1 MPDEHAIPSGSRP
14 FGGVFDSEH
23 RRVDPCFMTGKG
35 CVYTEV
41 IDRAIKDRRLKRDD
55 EAGRYI
61 GFSVMPFRKNLD
73 VFFKNCLEPYFKGV
87 YGGSVILQRADE
99 VRRPGIIICEGICKR
114 IQESDF
120 VTIDVSL
127 PNPNVFYELGLAYG
141 MGHKIVVIRHQS
153 APFGE
158 EMADQLLRMG
168 CHPFVY
174 HDLDPISRDDI
185 DRPQNVWRNT
195 AVDPDLGQDRPGM
208 LFYEHRLE
216 DQKAGSAVRNALEDN
231 QTLALLDQ
239 RDIQLSFQT
248 HVRSGVG
255 LAIARI
261 CGELE
266 KAEPATQKYK
276 EIINGLMEV
285 VPVKTDSQFKDIKAQ
300 VESAYCIIIRT
311 GFRECHPMAY
321 FWLGYGHAR
330 GKHVIPVTVINDRD
344 DKVDDLAFDIR
355 AQRHMIFIQN
365 TPDRFEEELTTSL
378 RQMILADF
386 SEWSRRRFWDRL
398 LGKRGEVS
406 IFTGAL
412 HAKDFSREMIGDW
425 DLRAASELTSY
436 FALQQYRATIENPV
450 YTPEYPGIQQSSQQ
464 PGNANWRTKYVDVL
478 KGMMAGKNCIL
489 IASPD
494 VNPLTEVALGAVYN
508 VPDDQLFTEGEDIA
522 KHPNAMVVFKE
533 KPETVEPKAERFF
546 YKEVHQGADRS
557 RRGFESAQLVN
568 RRLLETF
575 ESQLDEEVTKY
586 GVFGHM
592 VIMPNKFGD
601 GAGDKYIIVLNGV
614 SGPATFALTH
624 VLTGGVTKEF
634 VSYGKEFNPEAESE
648 DILRQI
654 LEMIGGRKFQ
664 SVDCIIN
671 VKVGRSR
678 TDQERVSSNISD
690 WRRIL
695 SWQLNEEARQQ
706 SIKITDVRP
715 PGR

>member
-1 MPDEHAIPSGSRP
+1 MPDEHVIPVGGRP
-14 FGGVFDSEH
+14 FGGVFNSEH

-73 VFFKNCLEPYFKGV
+73 VFFKNCLEPFFKGA
-87 YGGSVILQRADE
+87 YGGSIILQHADE

-141 MGHKIVVIRHQS
+141 MGHKIVVLRHQG

-158 EMADQLLRMG
+158 EMADHLQRMG

-185 DRPQNVWRNT
+185 DRSQNVWRNT
-195 AVDPDLGQDRPGM
+195 ASDSDLGQDRPRM
-208 LFYEHRLE
+208 LFYEHHLAERKADYEARNSLE
-216 DQKAGSAVRNALEDN
+216 ANRAQAFLGQE
-231 QTLALLDQ
+231 
-239 RDIQLSFQT
+239 DIQLSFQT

-261 CGELE
+261 CGELQE
-266 KAEPATQKYK
+266 AEPATQKYK
-276 EIINGLMEV
+276 EIIYGLMEV
-285 VPVKTDSQFKDIKAQ
+285 LPVKTDSQFKEIRDQ
-300 VESAYCIIIRT
+300 VESAYCMIIRT

-365 TPDRFEEELTTSL
+365 TPDRFEHELTTSL

-425 DLRAASELTSY
+425 DLRVASELTSY

-464 PGNANWRTKYVDVL
+464 PGNADWRTNYIDRL
-478 KGMMAGKNCIL
+478 KSMMAGKNCIL

-494 VNPLTEVALGAVYN
+494 VNPLTEIALGTVYN
-508 VPDDQLFTEGEDIA
+508 VPDEQLFTEGENIA
-522 KHPNAMVVFKE
+522 KHPNVMVVFKE
-533 KPETVEPKAERFF
+533 KSETVEPKAKRFF
-546 YKEVHQGADRS
+546 YREAHQGPDRS
-557 RRGFESAQLVN
+557 RRGFESAQLVDG
-568 RRLLETF
+568 RLLETF
-575 ESQLDEEVTKY
+575 ESQLDEEVGEY
-586 GVFGHM
+586 DVFGHM
-592 VIMPNKFGD
+592 VIMPNNFGD
-601 GAGDKYIIVLNGV
+601 RPGDKYIIVLNGV

-634 VSYGKEFNPEAESE
+634 VSYGNEFDPEAESE

-654 LEMIGGRKFQ
+654 LEMIRGRKFQ
-664 SVDCIIN
+664 SLDCIIN

-678 TDQERVSSNISD
+678 ADEERVASNISD

-706 SIKITDVRP
+706 PIKIADMRL

>member
-1 MPDEHAIPSGSRP
+1 MTDEYAIRGGSRP

-73 VFFKNCLEPYFKGV
+73 VFFRNCLEPYFKGA
-87 YGGSVILQRADE
+87 YNGSIILQHADE

-141 MGHKIVVIRHQS
+141 MGHKIVVIRHQG

-158 EMADQLLRMG
+158 EMADHLQRMG
-168 CHPFVY
+168 CHSFAY
-174 HDLDPISRDDI
+174 HDLDPISKDDI
-185 DRPQNVWRNT
+185 DRSQNVWRNT
-195 AVDPDLGQDRPGM
+195 TVDPDLGQDPPRM
-208 LFYEHRLE
+208 LFYEHHLGER
-216 DQKAGSAVRNALEDN
+216 KADYAERNASGAN
-231 QTLALLDQ
+231 QALAFLDQ
-239 RDIQLSFQT
+239 EDIQLSFET
-248 HVRSGVG
+248 HVLSGVG

-266 KAEPATQKYK
+266 EAEPATQKYK

-300 VESAYCIIIRT
+300 VESAYCMIIRT
-311 GFRECHPMAY
+311 GFRQCHPMAY

-365 TPDRFEEELTTSL
+365 TPDRFEHELTSSL
-378 RQMILADF
+378 RQMILTDF

-412 HAKDFSREMIGDW
+412 HAKDFGREMIGDW
-425 DLRAASELTSY
+425 DLRVASELTSY

-464 PGNANWRTKYVDVL
+464 PENANWRTMYIDRL

-494 VNPLTEVALGAVYN
+494 VNPLTEIALGTLYN
-508 VPDDQLFTEGEDIA
+508 VPDEQLFTEGEDIA
-522 KHPNAMVVFKE
+522 KYPNAMVVFKE
-533 KPETVEPKAERFF
+533 KPETVEPKVKRFF
-546 YKEVHQGADRS
+546 YRESHQDSDRS
-557 RRGFESAQLVN
+557 RRGFESAQLVDGK
-568 RRLLETF
+568 LLETF
-575 ESQLDEEVTKY
+575 ESQLDVEVSEY
-586 GVFGHM
+586 DVFGHI
-592 VIMPNKFGD
+592 VIMPNRFGD
-601 GAGDKYIIVLNGV
+601 EPSDKYIIVLNGV

-634 VSYGKEFNPEAESE
+634 VSYGNEFNPEAESE

-654 LEMIGGRKFQ
+654 LDMIRGRPFQ

-678 TDQERVSSNISD
+678 TNEERVASNISD

-695 SWQLNEEARQQ
+695 SWQLNEQARQQ
-706 SIKITDVRP
+706 SIEITDMRP

>member
-1 MPDEHAIPSGSRP
+1 MPDEQVIPGGNRP
-14 FGGVFDSEH
+14 FGGVFNSEH

-41 IDRAIKDRRLKRDD
+41 IDRAIQDRRLKRDD

-87 YGGSVILQRADE
+87 YQGSVILQRADE
-99 VRRPGIIICEGICKR
+99 VRRPGNIICEGICKR

-120 VTIDVSL
+120 VTIDISL

-141 MGHKIVVIRHQS
+141 MGHKIVVIRHQE
-153 APFGE
+153 APFGKIME
-158 EMADQLLRMG
+158 NYLQRIG

-174 HDLDPISRDDI
+174 HDLDPISREDI
-185 DRPQNVWRNT
+185 ERSTSVWRNT
-195 AVDPDLGQDRPGM
+195 AVDPELGQDVPTM
-208 LFYEHRLE
+208 LFYEHDLGDRE
-216 DQKAGSAVRNALEDN
+216 ADSAVRNAPEDSG
-231 QTLALLDQ
+231 TLALLEQD
-239 RDIQLSFQT
+239 DIKLRFET

-255 LAIARI
+255 LAIATI
-261 CGELE
+261 CGELQE
-266 KAEPATQKYK
+266 AEPATQKYK
-276 EIINGLMEV
+276 EIINGLREIL
-285 VPVKTDSQFKDIKAQ
+285 PVKKDSQFKEIRDQ
-300 VESAYCIIIRT
+300 VESAYCMIIRT

-330 GKHVIPVTVINDRD
+330 GKHVIPVTVIDDRD

-355 AQRHMIFIQN
+355 AQRHMIFIRN

-412 HAKDFSREMIGDW
+412 HAKDFGREMIGDW
-425 DLRAASELTSY
+425 DLRTASELTKY

-450 YTPEYPGIQQSSQQ
+450 YTPEYPGIRQSSQQ
-464 PGNANWRTKYVDVL
+464 PGNADWRTKYIDML

-494 VNPLTEVALGAVYN
+494 VNPLTEIALGTVYG
-508 VPDDQLFTEGEDIA
+508 VPDEQLFAEGEDIA
-522 KHPNAMVVFKE
+522 KYPNAMVVFKE
-533 KPETVEPKAERFF
+533 KSEIVEPKAKRFF
-546 YKEVHQGADRS
+546 YKEAHQGPGRS
-557 RRGFESAQLVN
+557 RRGFESAQLPDGM
-568 RRLLETF
+568 LLETF
-575 ESQLDEEVTKY
+575 ESQLDEEVSQY
-586 GVFGHM
+586 DVFGHM

-601 GAGDKYIIVLNGV
+601 GPGDKYIIVLNGV

-634 VSYGKEFNPEAESE
+634 VSYGNEFNPEAESE

-654 LEMIGGRKFQ
+654 LEMIGVRKFQ
-664 SVDCIIN
+664 SLDCVIN
-671 VKVGRSR
+671 VKVGRSL
-678 TDQERVSSNISD
+678 TDQERVASNISD

-695 SWQLNEEARQQ
+695 SWRLNGEARQEP
-706 SIKITDVRP
+706 IKLTDLRL

>member
-1 MPDEHAIPSGSRP
+1 MADEQSIAGGNRP
-14 FGGVFDSEH
+14 FSGAFDAEH

-55 EAGRYI
+55 EAGRYL

-87 YGGSVILQRADE
+87 YQGSVTLQRADE
-99 VRRPGIIICEGICKR
+99 VRRPGIIICEGVCKR

-141 MGHKIVVIRHQS
+141 MGHKIVVIHHQD

-158 EMADQLLRMG
+158 EMADYLQRIG
-168 CHPFVY
+168 CHPFAY
-174 HDLDPISRDDI
+174 HDLDPIRKDDI
-185 DRPQNVWRNT
+185 ERSQSVWRNT
-195 AVDPDLGQDRPGM
+195 AVDPDLGQDVPSM
-208 LFYEHRLE
+208 LFYEHQLVDRRS
-216 DQKAGSAVRNALEDN
+216 DSAVRNASEDERR
-231 QTLALLDQ
+231 LAYLSQD
-239 RDIQLSFQT
+239 DIKLSFET

-255 LAIARI
+255 LAIATI
-261 CGELE
+261 SGELQE
-266 KAEPATQKYK
+266 AEPATQKYK
-276 EIINGLMEV
+276 EIIDGLMEV
-285 VPVKTDSQFKDIKAQ
+285 VPVKTDSAFKEIRDQ
-300 VESAYCIIIRT
+300 VESAYCMIIRT
-311 GFRECHPMAY
+311 GFKECHPMAY

-330 GKHVIPVTVINDRD
+330 GKHVIPVTVIGDRD
-344 DKVDDLAFDIR
+344 DRVDDLAFDIR
-355 AQRHMIFIQN
+355 AQRHMIFIRN
-365 TPDRFEEELTTSL
+365 TPDRFEQELTTSL

-412 HAKDFSREMIGDW
+412 HAKDFGREMIGDW

-464 PGNANWRTKYVDVL
+464 DANWRTRYIDML

-494 VNPLTEVALGAVYN
+494 VNPLTEVALGAVYD
-508 VPDDQLFTEGEDIA
+508 VPDDQLFTDGEDVA
-522 KHPNAMVVFKE
+522 NYPDAMVVFKE
-533 KPETVEPKAERFF
+533 KPDIVEPKAKRFF
-546 YKEVHQGADRS
+546 YREAKKDSDRS
-557 RRGFESAQLVN
+557 RRGFESAQLVG

-575 ESQLDEEVTKY
+575 ESQLDVEVGEY
-586 GVFGHM
+586 DVYGHM
-592 VIMPNKFGD
+592 VIMPNKFGNEP
-601 GAGDKYIIVLNGV
+601 GDKYIIVLNGV

-634 VSYGKEFNPEAESE
+634 VAYGNEFNPEAESE

-654 LEMIGGRKFQ
+654 LGKIGRRKFQ

-671 VKVGRSR
+671 VKVGRSL
-678 TDQERVSSNISD
+678 TDEERVTSNISD

-695 SWQLNEEARQQ
+695 KWQLNGKARLE
-706 SIKITDVRP
+706 SIKLTDVRAN
-715 PGR
+715 GR